1 VSDTINRFVIN
12 LLCPASYKEEISMEK
27 NLKIVL
33 VDDNTDYLFTM
44 ETFLERN
51 GFDVLTADDGQKGL
65 DLIRQEKPDI
75 VLLDVM
81 LESLFSGF
89 ELCKKLR
96 TEDELKHIPII
107 GISGMGDELGVDYKQ
122 WPDFEY
128 FSPDAFLDKPVD
140 KQRLM
145 ELIPETIEKVR
156 KRKKRPKWKEKMDE
170 DWAKKASST

>member
-1 VSDTINRFVIN
+1 
-12 LLCPASYKEEISMEK
+12 MEK

-65 DLIRQEKPDI
+65 DLIRQ
-75 VLLDVM
+75 
-81 LESLFSGF
+81 
-89 ELCKKLR
+89 
-96 TEDELKHIPII
+96 DELKHIPVI

>member
-1 VSDTINRFVIN
+1 
-12 LLCPASYKEEISMEK
+12 MEK
-27 NLKIVL
+27 SLKVVL

-44 ETFLERN
+44 ETFLKRN
-51 GFDVLTADDGQKGL
+51 GFEVLTADDGQKGL
-65 DLIRQEKPDI
+65 DLIRREKPDI

-81 LESLFSGF
+81 MESLFSGF

-96 TEDELKHIPII
+96 TEAELKHIPII
-107 GISGMGDELGVDYKQ
+107 GISGMGDELGINYKQ

-140 KQRLM
+140 KQRLI
-145 ELIPETIEKVR
+145 ELIPETIEKAR

-170 DWAKKASST
+170 DWAKKASDTR